1 MRYIAAGL
9 FGTLLT
15 MAVAHA
21 GTQMIQP
28 IFVPVIV
35 VYQNGSFSTVQLAG
49 DEWFISLRE
58 CNESAQRE
66 AMKVLEDSTVDR
78 YTSVKV
84 SCLPVPSKNPKV
96 DADAQ

>member
-1 MRYIAAGL
+1 MRRLMTMLTCMALMPFAAYP
-9 FGTLLT
+9 
-15 MAVAHA
+15 

-49 DEWFISLRE
+49 DEWFTSLKECRE
-58 CNESAQRE
+58 TAERQ
-66 AMKVLEDSTVDR
+66 AMSVLEHEPMDR

-84 SCLPVPSKNPKV
+84 SCLPVPSKNPQV
-96 DADAQ
+96 DTDAQ